1 MPKKSMYWPL
11 TCLLPFTVASS
22 SLLAE
27 NLNSSPQNDRV
38 FASKTY
44 FLMAVDNEIGF
55 NIQEQDVPTLLGVSE
70 MDKEDSETIY
80 FGMRKA
86 MLKYA
91 ARTWDA
97 GIAASYGKEVGR
109 VIGWHTMDIETDP
122 AVEQVRN
129 KLLLFRYAQQYR
141 SSNALIE
148 KYHQYL
154 DRDAAKI
161 QANSVDFISHC
172 EPLEPHSEFAFYQ
185 TLGSVLPKGNR
196 AFMMAFHFETLAPC
210 QKMELGQWLD
220 QHGSSLSTSDLQKA
234 LNEFG
239 NNSSN

>member
-55 NIQEQDVPTLLGVSE
+55 NIQEQDVPTLLGISE
-70 MDKEDSETIY
+70 MDKEDAETIY

-109 VIGWHTMDIETDP
+109 LIGWHTMDIETEPD
-122 AVEQVRN
+122 VEQVRN

-148 KYHQYL
+148 KYHQYF

-172 EPLEPHSEFAFYQ
+172 EPLEPHSDYTFYAA
-185 TLGSVLPKGNR
+185 LSSVSVSSSR
-196 AFMMAFHFETLAPC
+196 MFSLAELYESFDFC
-210 QKMELGQWLD
+210 QK
-220 QHGSSLSTSDLQKA
+220 QHIQEKISNYDSKFSFNVIS
-234 LNEFG
+234 EIV
-239 NNSSN
+239 SSNNQPAP